1 MRLSVFVSVSLL
13 CSTLIWLPGQSKAGT
28 AENAHNE
35 TPKLVVGIV
44 VDQLRPDYIY
54 RFWDNFEDG
63 GFKRLVN
70 DGHTFRNA
78 WFSYMQTSTGPGH
91 AAQLTGTT
99 PSIHGLIGNSFY
111 IRGLDRNINVIEDV
125 GSGHRGVGSL
135 PDYNG
140 EKSPANMLVT
150 TVGDEL
156 YLHTNRRSKTIGIS
170 RKDRGAIL
178 PAGHTGKA
186 FWYEGA
192 TGNFITSTFYMD
204 ELPGWLQEFNNR
216 NLAGEYLTRT
226 WDMLLPEEEYAKR
239 SRPDDNPYEGTF
251 RGMDRPAFPIDLAYL
266 SEHAG
271 VGPGDLTRTPF
282 SDEHLTELAIAAIE
296 GEQLGRRGVPDILAI
311 SYSATDAVGHR
322 FGPAS
327 YQMQDMIIRLD
338 RYLARLL
345 DHLDEQIGM
354 EHVLVY
360 LTSDHG
366 GAYIPHYLRDL
377 GIITGNPDN
386 ETHIGREMNNALS
399 AYMEETYGE
408 NFILNYSNQ
417 NIYLDHAYMRNN
429 GLDPREVRTE
439 LKRFLLTLDVVGGAL
454 TADALNNSEFTQG
467 IRGRVQNMFHQ
478 KRSGDVLVWLQ
489 PQTRANTGTGGTGH
503 GTPWAYDTKAPL
515 ILYGYNVPAG
525 QSTETVYVRDIAS
538 TVAIYLNAPFPS
550 GNVGE
555 PLQHRMNRDR

>member
-28 AENAHNE
+28 AENSHNE

-54 RFWDNFEDG
+54 RFWDNIGDD

-70 DGHTFRNA
+70 GGHTFRNA
-78 WFSYMQTSTGPGH
+78 WFSYLQTSTGPGH
-91 AAQLTGTT
+91 AAQLTGAI

-111 IRGLDRNINVIEDV
+111 IRDLGRNINVIEDV

-140 EKSPANMLVT
+140 EKSPANLLVT

-156 YLHTNRRSKTIGIS
+156 YLHTNRRSRTIGIS

-192 TGNFITSTFYMD
+192 TGNFVTSTFYMD

-216 NLAGEYLTRT
+216 NLAQEYLTRT

-251 RGMDRPAFPIDLAYL
+251 SGMDRPSFPIDLDYL
-266 SEHAG
+266 SENEG
-271 VGPGDLTRTPF
+271 IGPGDLNRTPF

-296 GEQLGRRGVPDILAI
+296 GEQLGQRDVPDILSIA
-311 SYSATDAVGHR
+311 YSAVDGIGHR

-327 YQMQDMIIRLD
+327 YQMQDMVIRLD
-338 RYLARLL
+338 QYLARLL
-345 DHLDEQIGM
+345 DYLDEQIGM
-354 EHVLVY
+354 EHVLIY

-386 ETHIGREMNNALS
+386 ETHIGREINNALVS
-399 AYMEETYGE
+399 FMEESFGE
-408 NFILNYSNQ
+408 NFILNFSNQ
-417 NIYLDHAYMRNN
+417 NIYLDHAYMKEND
-429 GLDPREVRTE
+429 LDPREVRTAI
-439 LKRFLLTLDVVGGAL
+439 KRYLLTLDMVAGAL
-454 TADALNNSEFTQG
+454 TADALNNSEFTMG
-467 IRGRVQNMFHQ
+467 IRRRAQNMYHQ
-478 KRSGDVLVWLQ
+478 KRSGDVMVWLE
-489 PQTRANTGTGGTGH
+489 PQTRSNTGTGGTGH
-503 GTPWAYDTKAPL
+503 GTGWAYDTKAPL
-515 ILYGYNVPAG
+515 ILYGYDIPAG
-525 QSTETVYVRDIAS
+525 QSTETVYVKDIAS
-538 TVAIYLNAPFPS
+538 TVAIYLNSPFPS
-550 GNVGE
+550 GNIGE
-555 PLQHRMNRDR
+555 PLQHRMRRAY

>member
-111 IRGLDRNINVIEDV
+111 IRELGRNINVIEDV

-192 TGNFITSTFYMD
+192 TGNFVTSTFYMD

-216 NLAGEYLTRT
+216 NLAGEYLSRT

-386 ETHIGREMNNALS
+386 ETHIGSEMNNALS

-454 TADALNNSEFTQG
+454 TADALNNSEFAKG

>member
-1 MRLSVFVSVSLL
+1 MRFSYFAILPLL
-13 CSTLIWLPGQSKAGT
+13 FSTLLWHPGQARALPGEKSH
-28 AENAHNE
+28 EE

-70 DGHTFRNA
+70 GGHTFRNA

-91 AAQLTGTT
+91 AAQLTGAT

-135 PDYNG
+135 PDYRG

-216 NLAGEYLTRT
+216 NLAREYLTRT

-266 SEHAG
+266 SQNEG
-271 VGPGDLTRTPF
+271 VGPGDLARTPF
-282 SDEHLTELAIAAIE
+282 SDEHLTELAMAAIE

-345 DHLDEQIGM
+345 DYLDEQIGM

-377 GIITGNPDN
+377 GIITGNTDN
-386 ETHIGREMNNALS
+386 ETHIGRELNNALS
-399 AYMEETYGE
+399 TYMEETYGE
-408 NFILNYSNQ
+408 NFILNFSNQ
-417 NIYLDHAYMRNN
+417 NIYLDHAYMKNN
-429 GLDPREVRTE
+429 GLDPREVRTN
-439 LKRFLLTLDVVGGAL
+439 LKRFLLTLDMVGGAL
-454 TADALNNSEFTQG
+454 TADALNYSEFTQG
-467 IRGRVQNMFHQ
+467 IRGRAQNMFHQ

-489 PQTRANTGTGGTGH
+489 PQTRGNTGTGGTGH

-515 ILYGYNVPAG
+515 ILYGYDVPAG
-525 QSTETVYVRDIAS
+525 QATETVYVRDIAS

-555 PLQHRMNRDR
+555 PLQHRMNRSR

>member
-1 MRLSVFVSVSLL
+1 MRFTVFVLFTLL
-13 CSTLIWLPGQSKAGT
+13 NSTLLWQPGQSR
-28 AENAHNE
+28 AETGERPHDE
-35 TPKLVVGIV
+35 SPKLVVGIV

-63 GFKRLVN
+63 GFKRMVN
-70 DGHTFRNA
+70 DGQTFRNA
-78 WFSYMQTSTGPGH
+78 WFSYLQTSTGPGH
-91 AAQLTGTT
+91 AAQLTGAT

-111 IRGLDRNINVIEDV
+111 IRDLDRRINVIEDV
-125 GSGHRGVGSL
+125 ESGHRGVGSR
-135 PDYNG
+135 PDYSG

-178 PAGHTGKA
+178 PAGHAGKA

-192 TGNFITSTFYMD
+192 TGNFITSTYYMD

-216 NLAGEYLTRT
+216 NLAQEYLTRT

-251 RGMDRPAFPIDLAYL
+251 RGMDRPTFPIDLAYL
-266 SEHAG
+266 SENAG
-271 VGPGDLTRTPF
+271 VGPGDLNRTPF
-282 SDEHLTELAIAAIE
+282 SDELLTELAIAAIE
-296 GEQLGRRGVPDILAI
+296 GEQLGQRDVPDILAI

-327 YQMQDMIIRLD
+327 YQIQDMIIRLD
-338 RYLARLL
+338 RYLAQLL
-345 DHLDEQIGM
+345 DYLDEQIGM
-354 EHVLVY
+354 GNVLVY

-377 GIITGNPDN
+377 GIITGNPDT
-386 ETHIGREMNNALS
+386 ETHIGRELGSALS
-399 AYMEETYGE
+399 SYMEETYGE
-408 NFILNYSNQ
+408 NFILNFSNH
-417 NIYLDHAYMRNN
+417 NIYLDHEYMKAND
-429 GLDPREVRTE
+429 LDPREVRTDM
-439 LKRFLLTLDVVGGAL
+439 KRFLVTLDMVGGAI
-454 TADALNNSEFTQG
+454 TADALNNTEFTKG
-467 IRGRVQNMFHQ
+467 MRGRAQNMYHQ
-478 KRSGDVLVWLQ
+478 KRSGDVIAWLE
-489 PQTRANTGTGGTGH
+489 PQTRSNTGTGGTGH
-503 GTPWAYDTKAPL
+503 GTGWAYDTKAPL
-515 ILYGYNVPAG
+515 ILYGYDVPAG

-555 PLQHRMNRDR
+555 PLQHRMQRNQ

>member
-28 AENAHNE
+28 AENSHNE

-111 IRGLDRNINVIEDV
+111 IRELGRNINVIEDV

-192 TGNFITSTFYMD
+192 TGNFVTSTFYMD

-216 NLAGEYLTRT
+216 NLAGEYLSRT

-282 SDEHLTELAIAAIE
+282 SDEHLTEL
-296 GEQLGRRGVPDILAI
+296 
-311 SYSATDAVGHR
+311 GH
-322 FGPAS
+322 
-327 YQMQDMIIRLD
+327 
-338 RYLARLL
+338 
-345 DHLDEQIGM
+345 
-354 EHVLVY
+354 
-360 LTSDHG
+360 
-366 GAYIPHYLRDL
+366 
-377 GIITGNPDN
+377 
-386 ETHIGREMNNALS
+386 
-399 AYMEETYGE
+399 
-408 NFILNYSNQ
+408 
-417 NIYLDHAYMRNN
+417 
-429 GLDPREVRTE
+429 
-439 LKRFLLTLDVVGGAL
+439 
-454 TADALNNSEFTQG
+454 
-467 IRGRVQNMFHQ
+467 
-478 KRSGDVLVWLQ
+478 SG
-489 PQTRANTGTGGTGH
+489 H
-503 GTPWAYDTKAPL
+503 
-515 ILYGYNVPAG
+515 
-525 QSTETVYVRDIAS
+525 
-538 TVAIYLNAPFPS
+538 
-550 GNVGE
+550 
-555 PLQHRMNRDR
+555 

>member
-1 MRLSVFVSVSLL
+1 MRLTVFVLLSLL
-13 CSTLIWLPGQSKAGT
+13 CYTPLWHPGQARAEAG
-28 AENAHNE
+28 ERPHEE

-44 VDQLRPDYIY
+44 VDQMRPDYIY
-54 RFWDNFEDG
+54 RFWDNFSDD

-70 DGHTFRNA
+70 GGHTFRNA
-78 WFSYMQTSTGPGH
+78 WFSYLQTSTGPGH
-91 AAQLTGTT
+91 AAQLTGAT

-111 IRGLDRNINVIEDV
+111 IRDLGRNINVIEDV

-135 PDYNG
+135 PDYSG

-192 TGNFITSTFYMD
+192 TGNFVTSTFYMD

-216 NLAGEYLTRT
+216 NLAQDYLTRT

-251 RGMDRPAFPIDLAYL
+251 SGMDRTSFPIDLAYL
-266 SEHAG
+266 SENEG
-271 VGPGDLTRTPF
+271 IGPGDLNRTPF

-296 GEQLGRRGVPDILAI
+296 GEHLGQRGVSDILAI
-311 SYSATDAVGHR
+311 SYSATDAIGHR

-327 YQMQDMIIRLD
+327 YQIQDMIIRLD

-345 DHLDEQIGM
+345 DYLDEQIGM

-377 GIITGNPDN
+377 GIITGNPDT
-386 ETHIGREMNNALS
+386 ETHVGRELNDALAS
-399 AYMEETYGE
+399 FMEETYGE
-408 NFILNYSNQ
+408 NFILNFSNQ
-417 NIYLDHAYMRNN
+417 NIYLDHDYMKEND
-429 GLDPREVRTE
+429 LDPREVRTAI
-439 LKRFLLTLDVVGGAL
+439 KRYVLTLDMVGGAL
-454 TADALNNSEFTQG
+454 TADALNNSEFSTG
-467 IRGRVQNMFHQ
+467 FRARVQNMFHQ
-478 KRSGDVLVWLQ
+478 KRSGDLIVWLQ
-489 PQTRANTGTGGTGH
+489 PQTRSNTGTGGTGH
-503 GTPWAYDTKAPL
+503 GTGWAYDTKAPL
-515 ILYGYNVPAG
+515 ILYGYNIPAG
-525 QSTETVYVRDIAS
+525 QSTETVYVKDIAS
-538 TVAIYLNAPFPS
+538 TVAIYLNSPFPS

-555 PLQHRMNRDR
+555 PLQHRMLRNQ